1 MTHGDGY
8 DHANGANIDDNDDR
22 DNDEAEDVDDG
33 SGDDNDNDNY
43 DDANDDDQQIWS
55 LTHRLRSSD
64 HSAMHQ
70 SLLHMSRQFSRK
82 IMVRYLGQRV
92 YLFS

>member
-1 MTHGDGY
+1 MM
-8 DHANGANIDDNDDR
+8 
-22 DNDEAEDVDDG
+22 VC
-33 SGDDNDNDNY
+33 SGDDNDNDN
-43 DDANDDDQQIWS
+43 DGDANDDDVDDQQIWS